1 MNDVSSLATAA
12 YSRLARCEQYLL
24 AMVIGPTSGEVCS
37 SSRRPHS
44 EAVEGEDTMRLSR
57 HSVSIAAVLGL
68 VGASAAAAPGAFGAK
83 PPASTISVVQFA
95 PNNTALSATE
105 GQPGALSFVVNRA

>member
-1 MNDVSSLATAA
+1 QARQELNRPATLSGYRRGVTDEPPAAMNRCLPISMNEVSSLATAA

-37 SSRRPHS
+37 SSRRSHS

-68 VGASAAAAPGAFGAK
+68 V
-83 PPASTISVVQFA
+83 
-95 PNNTALSATE
+95 
-105 GQPGALSFVVNRA
+105 